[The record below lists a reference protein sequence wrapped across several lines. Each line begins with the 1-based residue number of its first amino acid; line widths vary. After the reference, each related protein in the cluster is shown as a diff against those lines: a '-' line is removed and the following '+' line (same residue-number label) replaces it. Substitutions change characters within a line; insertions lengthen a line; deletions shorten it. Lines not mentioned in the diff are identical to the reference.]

1 MFTLSAACPKI
12 KARLR
17 SRYKLETSSKTSPT
31 LGASSDGTMSG
42 ASGASGRRPAD
53 AGGFG
58 PQDGCLLPLIG
69 KLGLEVEF
77 EVGRQVSGYND
88 APKLNVLPQVLL

>member
-58 PQDGCLLPLIG
+58 PQERVPLLPLIG

-88 APKLNVLPQVLL
+88 APLNVLPQVLL